1 MLDLVFFYK
10 LTLGAG
16 LLAWFAFTIAIL
28 PWSEREIL
36 ALRQTGIA
44 AGAVLAKKAR
54 AAWDRVRS

>member
-16 LLAWFAFTIAIL
+16 LLAWFAITIAIL

-36 ALRQTGIA
+36 ALRRTGIA
-44 AGAVLAKKAR
+44 AGAVLAAKAR